1 VLITQKIL
9 NQIRPNLDLMRLS
22 PDALV
27 ARAVAVKTGVPT
39 NPAYSNSPVDPETLG
54 SVINAYI
61 VANAEGLD
69 SKKARA
75 QRDKL
80 HGDLVRLLRKIG
92 HYVEAQCNDDLPT
105 LLSSGFEP
113 QPPRAASVAQP
124 LPAAAIQSLEQGNS
138 GQLIV
143 SIKALP
149 KARSY
154 ELQYAP
160 VNGGAPITLTLH
172 AAKPAPVIEGLTPG
186 TNYSFRVRA
195 FGKAGFTDWSDP
207 ATRICI

>member
-1 VLITQKIL
+1 L

-22 PDALV
+22 PKALV
-27 ARAVAVKTGVPT
+27 DRAVAVKTGVPN
-39 NPAYSNSPVDPETLG
+39 NPAYPNSPVDPETLG

-61 VANAEGLD
+61 LANAEGLD

-75 QRDKL
+75 QRDKF
-80 HGDLVRLLRKIG
+80 HGDLVRLLRQIG
-92 HYVEAQCNDDLPT
+92 HYVEAHCNDDLPT

-113 QPPRAASVAQP
+113 RPPRSASGE
-124 LPAAAIQSLEQGNS
+124 QSLGSPAILSLTQGKS

-143 SIKALP
+143 SIKALT
-149 KARSY
+149 KARNY

-160 VNGGAPITLTLH
+160 VNGGAPITLTLY
-172 AAKPAPVIEGLTPG
+172 AAKPAPVVEGLTPG

-195 FGKAGFTDWSDP
+195 FGKSGFTDWSDP